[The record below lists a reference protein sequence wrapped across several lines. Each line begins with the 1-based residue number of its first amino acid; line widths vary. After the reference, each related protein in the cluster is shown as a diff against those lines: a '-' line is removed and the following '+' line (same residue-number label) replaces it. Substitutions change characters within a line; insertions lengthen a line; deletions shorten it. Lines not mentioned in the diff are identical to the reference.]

1 MNEFAVVEVKSTGKS
16 EITVPAK
23 ILPCSTSQSG
33 LID

>member
-1 MNEFAVVEVKSTGKS
+1 MNVFAVVEVKSPGKS

-23 ILPCSTSQSG
+23 TLPHSTSQSG